1 MQAARSQLTGRIW
14 PGMAVAIILFC
25 IPVVGSAATAPGGS
39 FYDDDTSIHQ
49 QSIEAI
55 AEIGVTR
62 GCNPPLNSH
71 FCPHRPVTRGEM
83 AAFLKRALDLP
94 DATTGGFTDL
104 DATPFVGDIA
114 SIAATGITK
123 GCNPPANSHFCP
135 ADPVTRGQMAAFLA
149 RALQLPSSEQDSF
162 VDDSGSVFAAE
173 INRLA
178 AAGITKGCNPPAN
191 DRFCPES
198 PVTRAEM
205 ASFLSRALELPTPPV
220 APRPYAIE
228 AVARSQWGALQPQR
242 AFISHDIDQIT
253 IHHSNDA
260 GSKSGPELY
269 RIWQTWHQ
277 HLGWPD
283 LAYHFIIGTD
293 GTVYEGRRVDAV
305 GDTAT
310 EYDPTGHLLIVVE
323 GSFDTDNPT
332 AAQMEALAQLI
343 AWAQMYFDAT
353 TVTGH
358 RDHAGTTCPGDH
370 LYAEIANGNLTSRAS
385 DIVAEGGATLWIGGL
400 P

>member
-1 MQAARSQLTGRIW
+1 
-14 PGMAVAIILFC
+14 MAVALILFC
-25 IPVVGSAATAPGGS
+25 IPVVASAATAPGGT

-49 QSIEAI
+49 RSIEAI
-55 AEIGVTR
+55 AEIGITR
-62 GCNPPLNSH
+62 GCNPPVNNH
-71 FCPHRPVTRGEM
+71 FCPQRPVTRGEM

-94 DATTGGFTDL
+94 DATTIDFTDL

-123 GCNPPANSHFCP
+123 GCNPPANNHFCP
-135 ADPVTRGQMAAFLA
+135 ADLVTRGQMAAFLS
-149 RALQLPSSEQDSF
+149 RALQLPPTELDSF
-162 VDDSGSVFAAE
+162 VDDSASVFASA

-178 AAGITKGCNPPAN
+178 AAGISKGCNPPAN

-205 ASFLSRALELPTPPV
+205 ASFLSRALDLPTPSV
-220 APRPYAIE
+220 APRPYAIK
-228 AVARSQWGALQPQR
+228 AVSRSQWGADQPQGT
-242 AFISHDIDQIT
+242 FVSHDINQIT

-260 GSKSGPELY
+260 GPTSGPELY
-269 RIWQTWHQ
+269 RIWQAWHQ

-293 GTVYEGRRVDAV
+293 GTVYEGRPIAAV

-323 GSFDTDNPT
+323 GSFDTDHPT
-332 AAQMEALAQLI
+332 AAQKESLAQLV
-343 AWAQMYFDAT
+343 AWAQMHFDT
-353 TVTGH
+353 TTLSGH
-358 RDHAGTTCPGDH
+358 RDHAATTCPGDH
-370 LYAEIANGNLTSRAS
+370 LYAEIINGNLANRAA
-385 DIVAEGGATLWIGGL
+385 DIVGEGGVTLWIGGL